1 MKSLGLLLLFMMLGS
16 LRCLVKRLYS
26 GRCQMDGNK
35 KASSQPWTILSSL
48 LAPHFCKGKFLE
60 VLIGE
65 ILIEVQRSIEWKKHK
80 KAEKT
85 FQRRKVSNPSI
96 WEEKKKN
103 TKFQVK

>member
-1 MKSLGLLLLFMMLGS
+1 
-16 LRCLVKRLYS
+16 
-26 GRCQMDGNK
+26 MDGNK

-48 LAPHFCKGKFLE
+48 LAPHFCKGKFPE